1 MKEEDR
7 MLRAINNV
15 DDMSKSIEEMNDR
28 LDKLM
33 ILMKWSIRY

>member
-15 DDMSKSIEEMNDR
+15 DDMSKSIEEMDE
-28 LDKLM
+28 
-33 ILMKWSIRY
+33 SIEIR